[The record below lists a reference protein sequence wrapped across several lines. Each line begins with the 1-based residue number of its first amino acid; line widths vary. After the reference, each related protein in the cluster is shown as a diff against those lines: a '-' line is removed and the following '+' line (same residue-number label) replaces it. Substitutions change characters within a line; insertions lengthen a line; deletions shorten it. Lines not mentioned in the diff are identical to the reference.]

1 MEPRDV
7 IPPVDVAEELRQ
19 PITRTSPTI
28 EPRWLDIDTAA
39 KYLCMT
45 RHALYHQV
53 ARVQLPFIRHGRLL
67 RFDRLALDRWF
78 EKEVKYGFG
87 ETRRRLVS
95 PQDDQRPAVSRVHR
109 FADKKA
115 AERRANEIELDIR
128 AGVHGW
134 KSTIPSFA
142 EWWAVYRKTY
152 TPLKSAKNR
161 DAQIVA
167 HFLPHFGARP
177 LDEITKSDIV
187 RYLNLRRTQMTGN
200 PGHKNRRLVSESTV
214 RRERG
219 LLQSIFERA
228 IDEGYDIRSPFRGI
242 KRGKDKP
249 RTRVLALDEE
259 TKLLDAL
266 HPRFQRFVRFALGT
280 GCRLDEIRGI
290 DAKQDIDWIR
300 GTVHV
305 IGKFRKE
312 RDVPM
317 QPDANAALKEQL
329 EEEGKLWKQ
338 NPQRLREV
346 LAEGAVRAKIPT
358 ITPHALR
365 HTFGTRW
372 LQAGGDIYKLSKILG
387 HSSVAVTEAHY
398 AHLLKEDLV
407 VASQQVRIPVAPRGE
422 GNVLRMP
429 RRNR

>member
-1 MEPRDV
+1 M
-7 IPPVDVAEELRQ
+7 ALRKRGG
-19 PITRTSPTI
+19 IWYFRKMI
-28 EPRWLDIDTAA
+28 N
-39 KYLCMT
+39 
-45 RHALYHQV
+45 
-53 ARVQLPFIRHGRLL
+53 GRLF
-67 RFDRLALDRWF
+67 R
-78 EKEVKYGFG
+78 ESTG
-87 ETRRRLVS
+87 
-95 PQDDQRPAVSRVHR
+95 

-142 EWWAVYRKTY
+142 EWWDVCRKTY
-152 TPLKSAKNR
+152 TPLKSARNR

-167 HFLPHFGARP
+167 HFLPHFGARR

-228 IDEGYDIRSPFRGI
+228 IDEGYDIRNPFRGI

-249 RTRVLALDEE
+249 RTRVLTLNEE
-259 TKLLDAL
+259 TLLLEAL
-266 HPRFQRFVRFALGT
+266 HPRFQRLVRFALGT

-290 DAKQDIDWIR
+290 ETSSARGSAPNPGSVARGGPYAPLRSLAREDIDWLR

-346 LAEGAVRAKIPT
+346 LAQGTARAKIPT

-398 AHLLKEDLV
+398 AHLLREDLV
-407 VASQQVRIPVAPRGE
+407 AASQQVRIPVAPRGE
-422 GNVLRMP
+422 GNVVKMP
-429 RRNR
+429 RRHA

>member
-1 MEPRDV
+1 MARCRAV
-7 IPPVDVAEELRQ
+7 RASQNSRSGLFAVSGQSSGVSRGTSHSRSAMAN
-19 PITRTSPTI
+19 TTSPLGI
-28 EPRWLDIDTAA
+28 
-39 KYLCMT
+39 
-45 RHALYHQV
+45 
-53 ARVQLPFIRHGRLL
+53 
-67 RFDRLALDRWF
+67 
-78 EKEVKYGFG
+78 VKV
-87 ETRRRLVS
+87 VS
-95 PQDDQRPAVSRVHR
+95 A

-134 KSTIPSFA
+134 RSTIPSFD

-152 TPLKSAKNR
+152 TPLKSVRNR

-167 HFLPHFGARP
+167 HFLPHFSARP

-200 PGHKNRRLVSESTV
+200 PGHKNRRLVSDGTV

-228 IDEGYDIRSPFRGI
+228 IDEAYDIRNPFRGI

-249 RTRVLALDEE
+249 RTRVLTLDEE

-290 DAKQDIDWIR
+290 DPKQDIDWIR

-346 LAEGAVRAKIPT
+346 LAEGAVRAKITT
-358 ITPHALR
+358 ITPHAMR

-407 VASQQVRIPVAPRGE
+407 LASQQVKIPVAPRGT
-422 GNVLRMP
+422 GDVVRMP
-429 RRNR
+429 RRRTSAGG